1 MPSLGDMTGRYA
13 PSPTSDLHVGNLRTA
28 MVAWLCARAAGEP
41 LRLRIEDL
49 DTGRVRPGIAERQ
62 LADLDALGITFDG
75 PVMIQSERADA
86 YHEALA
92 SLETYPCFC
101 TRREIAEASS
111 APHDGVRRYPGTCR
125 DLTDAER
132 AERARERPA
141 SLRVRADGTTC
152 TVHDR
157 LHGEVTGVVDDFV
170 LRRADGAWA
179 YNLAVVVDDIA
190 QGVDEVVRGDD
201 LLGSA
206 PRQAWL
212 TERLGAEPPTYVH
225 VGLVVDDEGT
235 RLAKRHGAVTLADLA
250 AGGEDAGR
258 VRARLGASL
267 GLCDADAEV
276 SMDDL
281 LERFDPTTIPTEPW
295 VWPGARSGHSAP

>member
-1 MPSLGDMTGRYA
+1 MTGRYA

-28 MVAWLCARAAGEP
+28 MVAWLCARTTGEP

-62 LADLDALGITFDG
+62 RADLDALGITFDG
-75 PVMIQSERADA
+75 PAMVQSERAEA
-86 YHEALA
+86 YREAVKRLD
-92 SLETYPCFC
+92 TYPCFC

-111 APHDGVRRYPGTCR
+111 APHDGVRQYPGTCR

-141 SLRVRADGTTC
+141 ALRVRADGASC

-157 LHGEVTGVVDDFV
+157 LHGEVTGAVDDFV
-170 LRRADGAWA
+170 LRRADGSWA
-179 YNLAVVVDDIA
+179 YNLAVVVDDAA

-212 TERLGAEPPTYVH
+212 AERLGAKPPTYVH
-225 VGLVVDDEGT
+225 VGLVVDGEGT
-235 RLAKRHGAVTLADLA
+235 RLAKRHKAVTLADLA
-250 AGGEDAGR
+250 ARGEDAAR
-258 VRARLGASL
+258 IRALLGSSL
-267 GLCDADAEV
+267 GLCEADAEV
-276 SMDDL
+276 SMTDL
-281 LERFDPTTIPTEPW
+281 LECFDPTSIPTEPW
-295 VWPGARSGHSAP
+295 VWPETAIRSDHSAP